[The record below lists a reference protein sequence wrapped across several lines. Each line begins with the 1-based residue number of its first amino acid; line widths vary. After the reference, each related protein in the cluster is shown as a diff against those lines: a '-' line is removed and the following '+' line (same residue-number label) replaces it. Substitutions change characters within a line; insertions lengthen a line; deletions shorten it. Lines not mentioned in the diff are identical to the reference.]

1 MADIFLSYAKEDR
14 LRVEL
19 LVRALE
25 ARGWSLWW
33 DTAIPAGKTYDQVIE
48 EALNTARCVVVI
60 WSNESIASRWVRTEA
75 DEGANRDILVP
86 VLLDN
91 VRIPLAFRTIQAVDL
106 IGWKG
111 NLPHP
116 GIDQLFRDI
125 SALIGVPAAS
135 GQELQSAP
143 TAPALPDERRTTT
156 PLSTPQR
163 FSDFVQQGERF
174 SGLVRQAVS
183 SLATNPILKPKEKDA
198 AAAQAS
204 GTAPAARPF
213 AVRAGIFIG
222 FFLLINLWLVVAI
235 VIAGWGPDQ
244 PEYVPLLW
252 LPVAIALTAV
262 LYKLIGVRAFAGFVV
277 LEFIVAPSFVAG
289 QGSNWLSSGVA
300 SGIGLILASLI
311 IGAIILTARAW
322 EKNRL

>member
-91 VRIPLAFRTIQAVDL
+91 VKIPLAFRTIQAVDL

-111 NLPHP
+111 DLPHP
-116 GIDQLFRDI
+116 GIDQLVRDI
-125 SALIGVPAAS
+125 SALIGMPAAS
-135 GQELQSAP
+135 GQELQPAP

-156 PLSTPQR
+156 PLSTQQR
-163 FSDFVQQGERF
+163 FSDFVQQGERV

-183 SLATNPILKPKEKDA
+183 SLATNPILKSKEKDGA
-198 AAAQAS
+198 AAP
-204 GTAPAARPF
+204 APHARPF

-235 VIAGWGPDQ
+235 VIAGWGTDQ

-262 LYKLIGVRAFAGFVV
+262 LYKLIGVRAFVGFVV

>member
-91 VRIPLAFRTIQAVDL
+91 VKIPLAFRTIQAVDL
-106 IGWKG
+106 IGWRG
-111 NLPHP
+111 DLPHP
-116 GIDQLFRDI
+116 GIDQLVRDI
-125 SALIGVPAAS
+125 SALIGMPAAS
-135 GQELQSAP
+135 GQELQPAP

-156 PLSTPQR
+156 PLSTQQR
-163 FSDFVQQGERF
+163 FSDFVQQGERV

-183 SLATNPILKPKEKDA
+183 SLATNPILKSKEKDGA
-198 AAAQAS
+198 AAP
-204 GTAPAARPF
+204 APHARPF

-235 VIAGWGPDQ
+235 VIAGWGTDQ

-262 LYKLIGVRAFAGFVV
+262 LYKLIGVRAFVGFVV

>member
-75 DEGANRDILVP
+75 DEGANREILVP

-91 VRIPLAFRTIQAVDL
+91 VKIPLAFRTIQAVNL
-106 IGWKG
+106 IGWRG
-111 NLPHP
+111 DLPHP
-116 GIDQLFRDI
+116 GIDQLVRDI
-125 SALIGVPAAS
+125 SALIGMPAAS
-135 GQELQSAP
+135 GQELQPAP

-156 PLSTPQR
+156 PLSTQQR
-163 FSDFVQQGERF
+163 FSDFVQQGERV

-183 SLATNPILKPKEKDA
+183 SLATNPILKSKEKDGA
-198 AAAQAS
+198 AAP
-204 GTAPAARPF
+204 APHARPF

-235 VIAGWGPDQ
+235 VIAGWGTDQ